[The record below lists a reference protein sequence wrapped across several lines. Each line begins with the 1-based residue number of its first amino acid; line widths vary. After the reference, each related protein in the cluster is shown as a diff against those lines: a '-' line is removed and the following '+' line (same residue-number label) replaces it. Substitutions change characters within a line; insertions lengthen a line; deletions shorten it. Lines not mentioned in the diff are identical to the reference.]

1 MRGVKGYTSTW
12 YPKWKRSCQQFEYEP
27 LVLSLELETL
37 DEEKYRKDF
46 GGAGPLGTRTIKK
59 ELGDFIGGK
68 ESPNKE

>member
-1 MRGVKGYTSTW
+1 
-12 YPKWKRSCQQFEYEP
+12 
-27 LVLSLELETL
+27 VLSLELETL